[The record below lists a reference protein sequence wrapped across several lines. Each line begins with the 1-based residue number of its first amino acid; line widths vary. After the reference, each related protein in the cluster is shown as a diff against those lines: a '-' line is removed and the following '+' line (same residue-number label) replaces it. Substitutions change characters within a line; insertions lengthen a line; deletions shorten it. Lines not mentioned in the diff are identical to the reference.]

1 MRLLKEEQR
10 RPRLKRGHV
19 RTAALRH
26 CCNLCAACS
35 SCLIHFSLPPVK
47 WDSIIFNIQIID
59 VIPTY
64 CIYLIL
70 WCISHFVLMYIW
82 SYNKH
87 CMFVSSVLHIIMPCM
102 TFPLFWGALLLYVDY
117 GNIHRTEQ
125 GDQRGP
131 VSTKSDR
138 MSVAMCSQCNQR
150 ESRVLEQ
157 ITVWADNR
165 PALQPAQMWHA
176 SQDPERV
183 RRGKGRKDITDI
195 LQTLD
200 CCTGA

>member
-1 MRLLKEEQR
+1 MSFPHTVYIWFYGVFHIL
-10 RPRLKRGHV
+10 
-19 RTAALRH
+19 
-26 CCNLCAACS
+26 
-35 SCLIHFSLPPVK
+35 F
-47 WDSIIFNIQIID
+47 W
-59 VIPTY
+59 
-64 CIYLIL
+64 CIYEVTTNI
-70 WCISHFVLMYIW
+70 V
-82 SYNKH
+82 
-87 CMFVSSVLHIIMPCM
+87 CMFVSSVLHIVMPCM

-183 RRGKGRKDITDI
+183 RRAQGRKDITDI